1 MGLSAAA
8 ALALLI
14 GDPDGRPPG
23 SAGGGEAWSAT
34 LARAWRPPVAD
45 AAASTPAAAS
55 PGALPPLSPITAD
68 ELMTRARTGATV
80 VNLWATYCGP
90 CRQELPALL
99 RVARAHHKDGLRL
112 MLVSVDFDEQRLTAR
127 RFLAAQ
133 GFRDTSFIK
142 TGNDQAFINGVEP
155 EWSGALPAT
164 LIFDRAG
171 RRIAFWEGAADEH
184 RFEHM
189 VTQAL
194 APNRR

>member
-1 MGLSAAA
+1 VA
-8 ALALLI
+8 ALALLVGPPERLLPTGAN
-14 GDPDGRPPG
+14 GD
-23 SAGGGEAWSAT
+23 AWSAR
-34 LARAWRPPVAD
+34 LARAWHAPVAD

-55 PGALPPLSPITAD
+55 PAGSAALPPLAPITAD
-68 ELMTRARTGATV
+68 ELMSRARGGATV
-80 VNLWATYCGP
+80 VNLWATYCVP

-99 RVARAHHKDGLRL
+99 RVAKAHRKDGLRL
-112 MLVSVDFDEQRLTAR
+112 MLVSVDFDEQRLNAR

-194 APNRR
+194 ATNRR